1 MYSRRI
7 FVLLALLAGCRGD
20 PTTVLDRLHEAR
32 QVTAEARH
40 HFSEARDASNR
51 AVMAGTDEGAQASA
65 REAAEADKRLERDRA
80 RLERLL
86 SSLAYSRELRT
97 LQDFSADLAV
107 YRALDQR
114 ILQLATANTNLKAQS
129 VAFGPAAQAAT
140 DFRKHAAAA
149 MPALPAKQRTAARLL
164 VDEAIAAVLE
174 MQVLHAPHI
183 AARDEAAMQPIEQQ
197 LALLD
202 QNAHRALTSTL
213 ELATSTPAAK
223 TELDAALEALTR
235 FDAASKSIIELS
247 RRNTNVIALDLT
259 LREKPGLASACSDQL
274 RNLQESLAN
283 EGPKSLR

>member
-1 MYSRRI
+1 
-7 FVLLALLAGCRGD
+7 
-20 PTTVLDRLHEAR
+20 
-32 QVTAEARH
+32 
-40 HFSEARDASNR
+40 
-51 AVMAGTDEGAQASA
+51 MAGTDEGAQASA
-65 REAAEADKRLERDRA
+65 REAAEADKRLEGDRA

-114 ILQLATANTNLKAQS
+114 ILQLATANTNLKAQG

-213 ELATSTPAAK
+213 EQATSTPAAK
-223 TELDAALEALTR
+223 AELDAALEALTR